1 MTKMSFNTQN
11 LTKEILPS
19 YDIPLT
25 DEEKAYQSFLYYSKD
40 DIIDDYNY
48 MIDKVIPGILK
59 RKFEGKNGE
68 IIDVKSVTIKY
79 PRIMNSKAGSHI
91 NTPRICRDTACTYE
105 CDIYVDYIKLPGINR
120 GQETS
125 EVYTGSIET
134 MRLGAIHCMVGSNR
148 CYTSKVPIDFR
159 SSDEWK
165 MFLGECP
172 SSPGGYFINN
182 GGEKFVIHNDLLRT
196 GDYISFMTKGDSPR
210 IETRITCLNKC
221 ETSIVQLQIGKH
233 LPNVKVLFPHLKGKH
248 YPLYL
253 TFFLLNYTYN
263 NTSFERVPFNI
274 DMFEEMIADFTD
286 YEHRDKI
293 KSYLE
298 PSKLKFKKLFM
309 QLQVDGSYII
319 LEDKICQYAAKKIQ
333 SKTNYIPEKNT
344 LQYVLNS
351 ISQNVP
357 REIFIGSSKYSEKVA
372 NLCMMTCQIVLTAL
386 GIRELSSRDGWDKKK
401 VDGPVRKISH
411 YVSTVLVNALKNGKP
426 ADENISLGKGEKN
439 DVVVESRKCGTINE
453 AIGERDK
460 ISSRVNARTTS
471 KAIRE
476 VSQKQIPF
484 ICPVKTPEGETCG
497 LSKEKSALMH
507 LSLNREFEENRKL
520 AIDELFEPFISYMSN
535 IHDTTF
541 AYFLIFVDH
550 NNMKYPVKLGNDLT
564 NLSTNVFFSLR
575 ILTVLSKFIKSGD
588 AKYFIYDTYIYV
600 KFDQKHT
607 LYNCTYDT
615 WTGYKLH
622 TIIPQVLYEPFFAVC
637 QRVRNPEYRSYSNL
651 IANEECKYKLKL
663 TFLLDNQST
672 YVMYTYNGNSSNIYV
687 SNTFIEEFKKVMSQN
702 DDIVVEDDT
711 CNIIFKKYKTTIL
724 MTNFRH
730 WSEYLFVDFA
740 VPHHYKDLFKRLLN
754 TINDYFCTSKSKIF
768 SHSFTFNGN
777 VLTSPYNNSF
787 YYTNIWIN
795 GEAMTK
801 YLKECRRKGILPM
814 DCCIHNSISDKV
826 VQLNDDAGRVMS
838 PLLVVDDDGQL
849 IIDRNGSWKK
859 FENRDFAKSRENIVS
874 LYEEG
879 SVELIDSKEMDT
891 VLLAENPLECRRFY
905 MLRQFLNSIN
915 ITQLRSSIVIS
926 DDENLINEDV
936 DSVTIHGINFN
947 VEYVLQNP
955 GFDVHTYKEADM
967 TYYGTYTF
975 NQDKYTEY
983 NDEIYRIERPS
994 VPVYRRDGM
1003 YMIYFK
1009 DNQWCFIYQHEN
1021 PEFDNIN
1028 IYINDEKYKI
1038 EYITFPKN
1046 VDYVY
1051 RDRNL
1056 CKLNLTKFNRPD
1068 KSIDQR
1074 TYYFHEG
1081 ILYDESYLVDK
1092 YFLELNDKFVIASPV
1107 IFPAGKESAFFE
1119 KNYEV
1124 RDRKKEN
1131 KVVNKINEFI
1141 PADIKPNGIN
1151 FVEDKYKIDE
1161 RECSLYVANIRR
1173 HQSDLD
1179 VIDLNL
1185 DPNYILDELKKNLP
1199 EFGNRNILRDL
1210 RIYLNTTFKF
1220 THSIL
1225 DPNQCFS
1232 VIANFV
1238 PKADSNPGPRHT
1250 YQCAMGT
1257 QALGVNN
1264 SVWYTR
1270 YETSHKRLV
1279 TPCQHL
1285 FETSSELPLF
1295 QVTMPVTQNLTMA
1308 VLAHRKTFEDPILMT
1323 KSAVAKFGIYD
1334 KEVCIQIIEENN
1346 SDIMERI
1353 SYPIDSEG
1361 NPLSDNIYR
1370 HLDKSGLPKFGSFI
1384 KSGDCIAGKMKS
1396 KIVNGKL
1403 SNVSYMAGVG
1413 EEGIVTDIKITY
1425 SEGDSAKFK
1434 IVTIKLKQY
1443 RHQQPGDKMASRYS
1457 QKGTIADI
1465 IEGMILSGDPRLR
1478 IIDDCKMP
1486 YVRGGPNHGLR
1497 PDVIFNPASFPSRM
1511 TCGLI
1516 KEIITA
1522 KAAYYSQEKVNA
1534 SNFQNL
1540 DLDYYTQKLFE
1551 FGMDGNG
1558 NELLSHSDGEI
1569 MIDSTSNEQFQ
1580 AFVGIVAYQFLKH
1593 HVIDKNSARYT
1604 GNVKPI
1610 THQPVE
1616 GRKNNGG
1623 HRMGEM
1629 ERDAILSSG
1638 AGNILFD
1645 RFMDASDLY
1654 VDVYCNH
1661 CGNNSC
1667 MSNLERRICSVC
1679 GVAGELVRVEEPRIY
1694 SVFCL
1699 QMSAIGTS
1707 IKFEFEPA
1715 DVFEEEAFEKQKQ
1728 LFSDDKLL
1736 Q

>member
-19 YDIPLT
+19 YDVPLS
-25 DEEKAYQSFLYYSKD
+25 DEEKTYQSFLYYSKD

-68 IIDVKSVTIKY
+68 IIDVKAVSIKY
-79 PRIMNSKAGSHI
+79 PRIIDSKAGSHI
-91 NTPRICRDTACTYE
+91 STPRICRDTACTYQ

-120 GQETS
+120 ESTEIYS
-125 EVYTGSIET
+125 GSIET

-172 SSPGGYFINN
+172 SSPGGYFINK

-263 NTSFERVPFNI
+263 NSSFERVPFNI
-274 DMFEEMIADFTD
+274 EGFEDMIADFSEP
-286 YEHRDKI
+286 EHRDMI

-309 QLQVDGSYII
+309 QLQANGSYII
-319 LEDKICQYAAKKIQ
+319 LEDRICQYAAKKIQ
-333 SKTNYIPEKNT
+333 SKTNYIPEKNA

-357 REIFIGSSKYSEKVA
+357 KEIFIGSSKYADKVA
-372 NLCMMTCQIVLTAL
+372 NLCMMTCQIVLSAI
-386 GIRELSSRDGWDKKK
+386 GIRDLSSRDGWDKKK

-426 ADENISLGKGEKN
+426 ADENISLGKGEMN

-460 ISSRVNARTTS
+460 ISVRINARTTS
-471 KAIRE
+471 KSIRE

-507 LSLNREFEENRKL
+507 LSLNREFEENRRL
-520 AIDELFEPFISYMSN
+520 PIDDLFEPYIGYMSN
-535 IHDTTF
+535 IHDSIF
-541 AYFLIFVDH
+541 AYFLIFVDT
-550 NNMKYPVKLGNDLT
+550 NNMKYPVKLGNDVNNLT
-564 NLSTNVFFSLR
+564 SNVFFSLR
-575 ILTVLSKFIKSGD
+575 ILNILSKHIKSGE
-588 AKYFIYDTYIYV
+588 ASYFIYDNAIYV
-600 KFDQKHT
+600 KFKSQ

-615 WTGYKLH
+615 WTGLKLH
-622 TIIPQVLYEPFFAVC
+622 TIIPQVLYEDFLTVC
-637 QRVRNPEYRSYSNL
+637 QRVKNPEYSYFSNL
-651 IANEECKYKLKL
+651 IMNDECKYKLKL
-663 TFLLDNQST
+663 TFSGNEGN
-672 YVMYTYNGNSSNIYV
+672 YVMYTYNSTTFNIYV
-687 SNTFIEEFKKVMSQN
+687 SDRFIEEFKTVMSKN
-702 DDIVVEDDT
+702 DEIAIEVDT
-711 CNIIFKKYKTTIL
+711 CNIIFKRYSLIHT
-724 MTNFRH
+724 MTYFKH
-730 WSEYLFVDFA
+730 WSEYPFVDFN
-740 VPHHYKDLFKRLLN
+740 VPHHYRDLFKRLLN
-754 TINDYFCTSKSKIF
+754 TISDYFCTSKNKLYNYT
-768 SHSFTFNGN
+768 FTFNGN
-777 VLTSPYNNSF
+777 VLTSPYNNTF
-787 YYTNIWIN
+787 YYTNIWVN
-795 GEAMTK
+795 GEKMTK
-801 YLKECRRKGILPM
+801 YLKECRRKGSLPM
-814 DCCIHNSISDKV
+814 DCCIHNNTADKV
-826 VQLNDDAGRVMS
+826 VQFNDDAGRVMS
-838 PLLVVDDDGQL
+838 PLLVVDEDGQL
-849 IIDRNGSWKK
+849 VIDRNGSWKK
-859 FENRDFAKSRENIVS
+859 FEDRDFAKSRENIIS

-879 SVELIDSKEMDT
+879 SIELIDSKEMDT
-891 VLLAENPLECRRFY
+891 VLLAENPMECRRFY
-905 MLRQFLNSIN
+905 MLRKFLNSIN
-915 ITQLRSSIVIS
+915 ITQLKSSIVITN
-926 DDENLINEDV
+926 EGNLINEDV
-936 DSVTIHGINFN
+936 DSVTIHGIDFN
-947 VEYVLQNP
+947 VEYVEKDP
-955 GFDVHTYKEADM
+955 GFEVHAYKEVDS

-975 NQDKYTEY
+975 NQDRYTEY
-983 NDEIYRIERPS
+983 DAEIYRIDRPT

-1009 DNQWCFIYQHEN
+1009 DNEWKFIYQNEN
-1021 PEFDNIN
+1021 PEFDNRN
-1028 IYINDEKYKI
+1028 IYINDEPYKI
-1038 EYITFPKN
+1038 AYIMFPKN
-1046 VDYVY
+1046 VDFVY

-1056 CKLNLTKFNRPD
+1056 CKLNLIKLDRPD
-1068 KSIDQR
+1068 GSDEETK
-1074 TYYFHEG
+1074 YYFYNHM
-1081 ILYDESYLVDK
+1081 LYDESYIVDK
-1092 YFLELNDKFVIASPV
+1092 HFLKLHDKTVIPAV
-1107 IFPAGKESAFFE
+1107 VEFPAGKQTAFFE

-1131 KVVNKINEFI
+1131 KVTYKINEFI
-1141 PADIKPNGIN
+1141 PADIKPNGVN
-1151 FVEDKYKIDE
+1151 FVEEKFKIDE

-1173 HQSDLD
+1173 YQSDLD
-1179 VIDLNL
+1179 VIDFEL
-1185 DPNYILDELKKNLP
+1185 DPNYILNKLKENIP

-1279 TPCQHL
+1279 RPCQHL
-1285 FETSSELPLF
+1285 FETSAELPLF
-1295 QVTMPVTQNLTMA
+1295 QATMPVTQNLTIA

-1323 KSAVAKFGIYD
+1323 RSAANKFGIYD
-1334 KEVCIQIIEENN
+1334 KEVCIQLIEEHN

-1353 SYPIDSEG
+1353 AYPIDSEG
-1361 NPLSDNIYR
+1361 NPLTGDIYR
-1370 HLDKSGLPKFGSFI
+1370 HLNPDGLPKFGSFI
-1384 KSGDCIAGKMKS
+1384 KSGDCIIGKMKS
-1396 KIVNGKL
+1396 KIVNGKI
-1403 SNVSYMAGVG
+1403 SNASYMAGVG
-1413 EEGIVTDIKITY
+1413 DEGIVTDVKITY
-1425 SEGDSAKFK
+1425 SEGESAKYK
-1434 IVTIKLKQY
+1434 IITVKLKQY
-1443 RHQQPGDKMASRYS
+1443 RHQQPGDKMASRFS

-1497 PDVIFNPASFPSRM
+1497 PDIIFNPASFPSRM

-1534 SNFQNL
+1534 SNFHHL

-1551 FGMDGNG
+1551 FGMDSNG

-1569 MIDSTSNEQFQ
+1569 MMDSTSNGQFQ

-1654 VDVYCNH
+1654 TDVYCRH

-1667 MSNLERRICSVC
+1667 MSNLERRICSIC

-1699 QMSAIGTS
+1699 QMNAIGCS
-1707 IKFEFEPA
+1707 MKFEFEPV
-1715 DVFEEEAFEKQKQ
+1715 DTFEEEAFEKQKQ
-1728 LFSDDKLL
+1728 LFSDDNLL
-1736 Q
+1736 K